1 MGPIKKVM
9 VDDPFEQI
17 VHVSRPEK
25 LPVANG
31 KSKHAPN

>member
-17 VHVSRPEK
+17 LHRTEK
-25 LPVANG
+25 LLVANG
-31 KSKHAPN
+31 NSKHAPN